1 MSIDPELR
9 KTIMDSCVDDSTKII
24 HYLENENRKNRSY
37 NFAILIFTILG
48 AIGGITA
55 AIVSV
60 ILLFK

>member
-9 KTIMDSCVDDSTKII
+9 KTIMDSCMDDSAKII